1 MKIEQLTFTRFVAAI
16 AIVVFHFSKDVFPFS
31 ITGIDRFTIFLN
43 VLVSYFFV
51 LSGFILAINAKAKID
66 LKQFYFNRFARI
78 YPLYLFALLATLAL
92 IRSIRPFEFGL
103 DFHRVVLSVFLVQ
116 SWTEKYALVYNYPG
130 WSLSVELFFYLL
142 FPFVFKALQLLR
154 FKQRVA
160 VVALFWAVMQ
170 TLFIVFARQKEA
182 WVLYHPLFHVSTF
195 VVGVLGGMLYK
206 EKQAWLMARQALLE
220 RIFLLSTL
228 LLLFLMFTGNVVF
241 SQVYHDGL
249 PAPFFLLFI
258 FIVSLNRHQLFNGFR
273 KRWPVYLGEISYGI
287 YILQVPVY
295 RLLTQTFGLK
305 ANVSATS
312 FFYFYLFV
320 LLIVSAICY
329 ELIEKPS
336 RIFLRNRFSKSIIA

>member
-16 AIVVFHFSKDVFPFS
+16 AIVVFHFNKDVFPFTV
-31 ITGIDRFTIFLN
+31 TGIDRFTVFLN

-51 LSGFILAINAKAKID
+51 LSGFILAINAKDKID

-92 IRSIRPFEFGL
+92 IRSLRPFEFEL

-130 WSLSVELFFYLL
+130 WSLSVEIFFYLL
-142 FPFVFKALQLLR
+142 FPFLFKGLQLLR
-154 FKQRVA
+154 FKHRVL
-160 VVALFWAVMQ
+160 VVGLFWVVMQ
-170 TLFIVFARQKEA
+170 TLFIVFAQQKEA
-182 WVLYHPLFHVSTF
+182 WVLYHPLFHLSTF
-195 VVGVLGGMLYK
+195 VVGILGGMLYK
-206 EKQAWLMARQALLE
+206 EKQAWVMAHQALLE
-220 RIFLLSTL
+220 RIFLVSAL

-249 PAPFFLLFI
+249 PAPVFLLFI
-258 FIVSLNRHQLFNGFR
+258 FIVSLNRHQLFNGFC
-273 KRWPVYLGEISYGI
+273 KRVPVYLGEISYGL

-305 ANVSATS
+305 ASLSATS
-312 FFYFYLFV
+312 FFYFYLLV
-320 LLIVSAICY
+320 LLLVSAVCY

-336 RIFLRNRFSKSIIA
+336 RIFLRNRFSKSISI

>member
-16 AIVVFHFSKDVFPFS
+16 AIVVFHFNKDVFPFTV
-31 ITGIDRFTIFLN
+31 TGIDRFTVFLN

-51 LSGFILAINAKAKID
+51 LSGFILAINAKDKID

-92 IRSIRPFEFGL
+92 IRSLRPFEFGL
-103 DFHRVVLSVFLVQ
+103 DFHRVLLSVFLVQ

-130 WSLSVELFFYLL
+130 WSLSVEIFFYLL
-142 FPFVFKALQLLR
+142 FPFVFKGLQLLR
-154 FKQRVA
+154 FKHRVL
-160 VVALFWAVMQ
+160 VVGLFWVVMQ
-170 TLFIVFARQKEA
+170 TLFIVFAQQKEA
-182 WVLYHPLFHVSTF
+182 WVLYHPLFHLSTF
-195 VVGVLGGMLYK
+195 VVGILGGMWYK
-206 EKQAWLMARQALLE
+206 EQQSWVVAHQPLLE
-220 RIFLLSTL
+220 RIFLVSAL

-249 PAPFFLLFI
+249 PAPVFLLFI

-273 KRWPVYLGEISYGI
+273 KRVPVYLGEISYGL

-295 RLLTQTFGLK
+295 RLLTQTFELK
-305 ANVSATS
+305 TSLSATA
-312 FFYFYLFV
+312 FFYFYLLV
-320 LLIVSAICY
+320 LLLVSAVCY

-336 RIFLRNRFSKSIIA
+336 RVFLRNRFSKNITT